1 MNTLTKIHIKKGN
14 YWGFENALSVF
25 LFVSLCFLSLGV
37 DDLLSQVRVRGYFRK
52 DGTYVQP
59 HVRSTPDGNPYN
71 NYSFPGNYNPN
82 TGTTTPGNSE
92 SYLRRYYNQ
101 SNADDS
107 EFEVDI
113 EGYYR
118 NDGTY
123 VGPHKRSAPD
133 GNPYNNYSFPGNYNP
148 NTGTTTPGKPKSYFR
163 RYRHLRNI
171 FGNSTAAILVGSDI
185 PEIQNAL
192 GGLGY
197 DTGTVDQI
205 YGASTGAAI
214 SKFEQSAG
222 MPVNRELTAETTEK
236 LIERVDALNASRL
249 QNRAEADVNSALPA
263 VSTIPIRVDNTQ
275 VTQGKSEENYRKAIT
290 SYFQFDYTE
299 AIELFSQFLKENPN
313 HNFAD
318 NAQYWIGDSYFM
330 LRNYQKSIE
339 ELRKVL
345 SFANNEKHGDTYLR
359 IGLCYLELHN
369 NDQARHY
376 LDQVMIHFRET
387 NQARRASQILAKITS
402 QN

>member
-1 MNTLTKIHIKKGN
+1 MFNNLGAVGLLRVQIAFQQPLSTGKNMNTLSKIHIHKTR
-14 YWGFENALSVF
+14 YSGFENALSVF
-25 LFVSLCFLSLGV
+25 LFVFLCFLLVGV
-37 DDLLSQVRVRGYFRK
+37 EDLLSQVRVRGYFRK

-59 HVRSTPDGNPYN
+59 HVRSAPDGNPYN

-82 TGTTTPGNSE
+82 TGTITPGNSE

-101 SNADDS
+101 SNFDDS

-133 GNPYNNYSFPGNYNP
+133 GNPNNNYSFPGNYNP
-148 NTGTTTPGKPKSYFR
+148 NTGTTTPGTSKSYLR
-163 RYRHLRNI
+163 RYRDLRDI
-171 FGNSTAAILVGSDI
+171 FGNSTSAILIGSDV
-185 PEIQNAL
+185 PEIPNTL
-192 GGLGY
+192 
-197 DTGTVDQI
+197 
-205 YGASTGAAI
+205 
-214 SKFEQSAG
+214 
-222 MPVNRELTAETTEK
+222 ETTEK
-236 LIERVDALNASRL
+236 LIERVDALNTSRL
-249 QNRAEADVNSALPA
+249 QNHIESDVNPELSA
-263 VSTIPIRVDNTQ
+263 VSNIPIRVDNAQ

-369 NDQARHY
+369 NDQAGHY

>member
-1 MNTLTKIHIKKGN
+1 MFNNLGAVGLLRVQIAFQQPLSMGKNMNTLSKIHIHKTR
-14 YWGFENALSVF
+14 YSGFENALSVF
-25 LFVSLCFLSLGV
+25 LFVCLCFLLVGV
-37 DDLLSQVRVRGYFRK
+37 EDLLSQVRVRGYFRK

-59 HVRSTPDGNPYN
+59 HVRSAPDGNPYN

-82 TGTTTPGNSE
+82 TGTITPGNSE

-101 SNADDS
+101 SNFDDS

-148 NTGTTTPGKPKSYFR
+148 NTGTTTPGTSKSYLR
-163 RYRHLRNI
+163 RYRDLRDI
-171 FGNSTAAILVGSDI
+171 FGNSTSAILIGSDV
-185 PEIQNAL
+185 PEIPNTL
-192 GGLGY
+192 
-197 DTGTVDQI
+197 
-205 YGASTGAAI
+205 
-214 SKFEQSAG
+214 
-222 MPVNRELTAETTEK
+222 ETTEK
-236 LIERVDALNASRL
+236 LIERVDALNTSRL
-249 QNRAEADVNSALPA
+249 QNHIESDVNPELSA
-263 VSTIPIRVDNTQ
+263 VSNIPIRVDNAQ

-290 SYFQFDYTE
+290 SYFQFDYAE

-345 SFANNEKHGDTYLR
+345 SFASNEKHSDTYLR

-376 LDQVMIHFRET
+376 LDQVMVHFRET
-387 NQARRASQILAKITS
+387 NQARRASQILAKIAS